1 MLSQRRVSGYRAS
14 VSNLSRMTAHHPTD
28 RDGESV
34 IDELLANN
42 RRYAETFVGM
52 VPIQPA
58 KHLAVVACMDS
69 RIDVHAILGL
79 RVGDAHVI
87 RNGGGVISPDVI
99 RSLTISQRVTGTR
112 EIILIHHTDCANLGL
127 DEMKFKAELQAEVGF
142 KPDWSFDSF
151 TDIEDDLRQ
160 SVLRLRS
167 NPFIPHTDLIRGFI
181 FDVATGK
188 LNEVV

>member
-1 MLSQRRVSGYRAS
+1 MSP
-14 VSNLSRMTAHHPTD
+14 M
-28 RDGESV
+28 SV
-34 IDELLANN
+34 IDELLDNN

-52 VPIQPA
+52 VPIRPA
-58 KHLAVVACMDS
+58 KRLAVVACMDS
-69 RIDVHAILGL
+69 RIDVHGILGL
-79 RVGDAHVI
+79 HVGDAHVI

-127 DEMKFKAELQAEVGF
+127 DEMAFKAQLQAEVGF

-151 TDIEDDLRQ
+151 TDLEEDLRQ

-167 NPFIPHTDLIRGFI
+167 NPFIAYTDKIRGFV

-188 LNEVV
+188 LAEVV

>member
-1 MLSQRRVSGYRAS
+1 M
-14 VSNLSRMTAHHPTD
+14 
-28 RDGESV
+28 SV
-34 IDELLANN
+34 IDELLENN
-42 RRYAETFVGM
+42 RRYAETFIGL
-52 VPIQPA
+52 VPIRPKKQ
-58 KHLAVVACMDS
+58 LAVVACMDS

-79 RVGDAHVI
+79 QVGDAHVI

-127 DEMKFKAELQAEVGF
+127 DEMAFKAQLQAEVGF

-151 TDIEDDLRQ
+151 TDIEEDLRQ

-167 NPFIPHTDLIRGFI
+167 NPFIAFTDRVRGFI
-181 FDVATGK
+181 FDVATGR
-188 LNEVV
+188 LGEVI

>member
-1 MLSQRRVSGYRAS
+1 MTLDGPHRRK
-14 VSNLSRMTAHHPTD
+14 NTD
-28 RDGESV
+28 SV
-34 IDELLANN
+34 IDGLLENN

-52 VPIQPA
+52 VPIRPA
-58 KHLAVVACMDS
+58 KRLAVVACMDS
-69 RIDVHAILGL
+69 RIDVHGILGL
-79 RVGDAHVI
+79 AVGDAHVI
-87 RNGGGVISPDVI
+87 RNAGGVISPDVI

-127 DEMKFKAELQAEVGF
+127 DEMAFKAELQAEVGF

-151 TDIEDDLRQ
+151 TDLEEDLRQ

-167 NPFIPHTDLIRGFI
+167 NPFIAYTDKIRGFI

-188 LNEVV
+188 LAEVV

>member
-1 MLSQRRVSGYRAS
+1 MSG
-14 VSNLSRMTAHHPTD
+14 M
-28 RDGESV
+28 SV
-34 IDELLANN
+34 IDELLDNH
-42 RRYAETFVGM
+42 RRYAETFIGM
-52 VPIQPA
+52 VPIRPA
-58 KHLAVVACMDS
+58 KRLAVVTCMDS
-69 RIDVHAILGL
+69 RIDVHGILGL
-79 RVGDAHVI
+79 KIGDAHVI

-127 DEMKFKAELQAEVGF
+127 DEMKFKTELQAEVGF

-151 TDIEDDLRQ
+151 TDLEEDLRQ

-167 NPFIPHTDLIRGFI
+167 NPFIAYTDKIRGFI

-188 LNEVV
+188 LAEVI

>member
-1 MLSQRRVSGYRAS
+1 MTLDSPQGGNDSG
-14 VSNLSRMTAHHPTD
+14 ND
-28 RDGESV
+28 SV
-34 IDELLANN
+34 IDDLLENN
-42 RRYAETFVGM
+42 RRYSETFVGM
-52 VPIQPA
+52 VPLRPA

-69 RIDVHAILGL
+69 RIDVHGILGL

-87 RNGGGVISPDVI
+87 RNAGGVISPDVI
-99 RSLTISQRVTGTR
+99 RSLIVSQRVTGTR

-127 DEMKFKAELQAEVGF
+127 DEMRFKAELQAEVGF

-167 NPFIPHTDLIRGFI
+167 NPFIAHTDRVRGFI

-188 LNEVV
+188 LNEVL

>member
-1 MLSQRRVSGYRAS
+1 
-14 VSNLSRMTAHHPTD
+14 MT
-28 RDGESV
+28 GMSV
-34 IDELLANN
+34 IDELLDNN
-42 RRYAETFVGM
+42 RRYAESFIGM
-52 VPIQPA
+52 VPLRPA
-58 KHLAVVACMDS
+58 KKLAVVTCMDS
-69 RIDVHAILGL
+69 RIDVHGILGL

-151 TDIEDDLRQ
+151 TDLEEDLRQ

-167 NPFIPHTDLIRGFI
+167 NPFIAYTDKIRGFI

-188 LNEVV
+188 LAEVV